1 MFLVQACSY
10 KSKIDSNYYCQK
22 LKFSCI
28 KSNKVVNFKTSKGD
42 FEVKLFGKDNPVTVS
57 NFLENIEN
65 NIYENQKFYKIINY
79 PQIRFI
85 HGGVKPENKY
95 YTERKQNLNKTSP
108 TIPLEIKF
116 KEEVKPRYNYQIKN
130 PVETVNLVNTFESG
144 SIAMVKSGKDKSS
157 STEFFFVTTKIPEL
171 DGRYSIFGKIIKG
184 LDVLEKINK
193 KTTLRQSRFLIKF
206 LENIYLFSTFL
217 Y

>member
-1 MFLVQACSY
+1 MVQACSY

-22 LKFSCI
+22 LKFSCTQN
-28 KSNKVVNFKTSKGD
+28 NKVVYFKTTKGD

-57 NFLENIEN
+57 NFLENIDK
-65 NIYENQKFYKIINY
+65 NIYENKKFYKIINY
-79 PQIRFI
+79 PQISFI
-85 HGGVKPENKY
+85 HGGINPKNKSY
-95 YTERKQNLNKTSP
+95 IERKRNLNKTSP

-116 KEEVKPRYNYQIKN
+116 KEEIKPRYNYQIKN
-130 PVETVNLVNTFESG
+130 PSERVNLVNTFESG
-144 SIAMVKSGKDKSS
+144 SIAMVKSGKNKSS

-193 KTTLRQSRFLIKF
+193 EDYIKAVQIS
-206 LENIYLFSTFL
+206 N
-217 Y
+217 

>member
-10 KSKIDSNYYCQK
+10 KNKIDSNYYCQK

-28 KSNKVVNFKTSKGD
+28 QSNKVVNFKTSKGD

-65 NIYENQKFYKIINY
+65 NIYVNQKFYKIINY
-79 PQIRFI
+79 PQIKFI
-85 HGGVKPENKY
+85 HGGVNQENKNFIQ
-95 YTERKQNLNKTSP
+95 RNKNLNKTIL

-116 KEEVKPRYNYQIKN
+116 KEETKPRYNYQIKN
-130 PVETVNLVNTFESG
+130 PNETENLVNTFDSG
-144 SIAMVKSGKDKSS
+144 SIAMVRSGKNKSS
-157 STEFFFVTTKIPEL
+157 STEFFFVTNKIPEL
-171 DGRYSIFGKIIKG
+171 DGRYSIFGKIVKG

-193 KTTLRQSRFLIKF
+193 EDYIKAVQIS
-206 LENIYLFSTFL
+206 N
-217 Y
+217 

>member
-1 MFLVQACSY
+1 LVQACNY

-22 LKFSCI
+22 LKFSCVQI
-28 KSNKVVNFKTSKGD
+28 DKVVYFKTSKGD

-57 NFLENIEN
+57 NFLENIDN
-65 NIYENQKFYKIINY
+65 NIYENKKFYKIINY

-85 HGGVKPENKY
+85 HGGVNPENKSY
-95 YTERKQNLNKTSP
+95 VERKQNLNKTSP

-116 KEEVKPRYNYQIKN
+116 KEELKPRYNYQIKN
-130 PVETVNLVNTFESG
+130 PNETVNLVNTFESG
-144 SIAMVKSGKDKSS
+144 SIAMVKSGKNKSS

-193 KTTLRQSRFLIKF
+193 EDYIKAVQIS
-206 LENIYLFSTFL
+206 N
-217 Y
+217 

>member
-1 MFLVQACSY
+1 MDLPYAGFVLVQACSY
-10 KSKIDSNYYCQK
+10 KSKIDPNYYCQK
-22 LKFSCI
+22 LKFSCTQ
-28 KSNKVVNFKTSKGD
+28 SNKVVNFKTSKGD
-42 FEVKLFGKDNPVTVS
+42 FAVKLFGKDNPVTVS

-65 NIYENQKFYKIINY
+65 NIYVNQKFYKIIKY

-85 HGGVKPENKY
+85 HGGVNPENKA
-95 YTERKQNLNKTSP
+95 YTERKQYLNKTSP

-116 KEEVKPRYNYQIKN
+116 KEEIKPRYNYQIKN
-130 PVETVNLVNTFESG
+130 PSETVNLVNTFESG
-144 SIAMVKSGKDKSS
+144 SIAMVKSGKNKSS

-193 KTTLRQSRFLIKF
+193 EDYIKSVQIS
-206 LENIYLFSTFL
+206 N
-217 Y
+217 

>member
-28 KSNKVVNFKTSKGD
+28 QSNKIVNFKTSKGD

-65 NIYENQKFYKIINY
+65 NIYVNQKFYKIINY

-85 HGGVKPENKY
+85 HGGVNPENKS

-130 PVETVNLVNTFESG
+130 PSETVNLVNTFESG
-144 SIAMVKSGKDKSS
+144 SIAMVKSGKNKSS

-193 KTTLRQSRFLIKF
+193 EDYIKAVQIS
-206 LENIYLFSTFL
+206 N
-217 Y
+217 